1 MLSTLSQTQER
12 LTVHNAELCDRLAA
26 TQHSRTILEREVL
39 SLKRKLLEEKTV
51 NGRLDQLL
59 RSSDRE
65 RTAMKEQMKQLVS
78 AERSNADIEA
88 LAKEK
93 VFHSD
98 NKFRWTKVC
107 LATSYPYNYRNFSR
121 IKFLPCD
128 KHHHRL
134 HVTINKGH
142 KICQIKFCP

>member
-1 MLSTLSQTQER
+1 MLSTLSPTQER

-78 AERSNADIEA
+78 AERSNADIEV

-93 VFHSD
+93 VFQNYHSD
-98 NKFRWTKVC
+98 NKV
-107 LATSYPYNYRNFSR
+107 
-121 IKFLPCD
+121 
-128 KHHHRL
+128 
-134 HVTINKGH
+134 
-142 KICQIKFCP
+142 Q